1 MLSLQKYIKNFK
13 KNGILTFNNFFNLK
27 FAKAKLK
34 KSVKLINASGVFFH
48 LEELHSVLDG
58 INYCLNDD
66 GVLVIQFMYA
76 GSMIENK
83 NFDSIYHEHLCL
95 YTIKSLNNLLKIHN
109 LKIFDCNFAKIH
121 SGSVIAKVCKKDNQK
136 FKETKRYFQSIKKI

>member
-1 MLSLQKYIKNFK
+1 
-13 KNGILTFNNFFNLK
+13 
-27 FAKAKLK
+27 
-34 KSVKLINASGVFFH
+34 
-48 LEELHSVLDG
+48 
-58 INYCLNDD
+58 
-66 GVLVIQFMYA
+66 MYA

-136 FKETKRYFQSIKKI
+136 FKETKRYFQSIKKDLKYSKSSFKNFGNKIYAHINKLRKKLYN